1 MSISSRIR
9 MQAIRSVAPQ
19 AEGAGSG
26 STSTSSSTKL
36 GSHATGVADSGRW
49 STRRIAVYALFV
61 ALSMAVSFIEFP
73 LIPGVPW
80 LKYDPSGIVCLVA
93 GFAYGPAAAVLVSV
107 LGFVPHV
114 FADPWGSLM
123 AIAVALAMSVPA
135 ALVYRRLRTRRG
147 ALIGIIAGAVVALAV
162 AIIGN
167 LLVTPIY
174 ADMTVEQVAAMIVP
188 ALLPF
193 NLAKLAV
200 HGVVT
205 FLIYKPISNLLNR

>member
-1 MSISSRIR
+1 MSVSS
-9 MQAIRSVAPQ
+9 QTDTH
-19 AEGAGSG
+19 
-26 STSTSSSTKL
+26 STSASSVS
-36 GSHATGVADSGRW
+36 SHATGVADSGRW

-80 LKYDPSGIVCLVA
+80 LKYDPSGIVSLVA
-93 GFAYGPAAAVLVSV
+93 GFAYGPAAAAIVSV

-135 ALVYRRLRTRRG
+135 ALVYRRMRTRRG
-147 ALIGIIAGAVVALAV
+147 ALAGIIVGAVVALVV

-174 ADMTVEQVAAMIVP
+174 AHMTVEQVAAMIVP

-205 FLIYKPISNLLNR
+205 FLIYKPISNLLHR

>member
-1 MSISSRIR
+1 MSVSSHTDTH
-9 MQAIRSVAPQ
+9 
-19 AEGAGSG
+19 
-26 STSTSSSTKL
+26 STSVPPASSAST
-36 GSHATGVADSGRW
+36 HATGVADSGRW

>member
-1 MSISSRIR
+1 MSVSSHTDTH
-9 MQAIRSVAPQ
+9 
-19 AEGAGSG
+19 
-26 STSTSSSTKL
+26 STSVPSASPAST
-36 GSHATGVADSGRW
+36 HATGVADSGRW

-147 ALIGIIAGAVVALAV
+147 ALIGIIAGAVVALVV

>member
-1 MSISSRIR
+1 MSVSSHTDTH
-9 MQAIRSVAPQ
+9 
-19 AEGAGSG
+19 
-26 STSTSSSTKL
+26 STSVPSASSAST
-36 GSHATGVADSGRW
+36 HATGVADSGRW

-135 ALVYRRLRTRRG
+135 ALVYHRLRTRRG

-193 NLAKLAV
+193 NMAKLAV

>member
-1 MSISSRIR
+1 MSVSSHTDTH
-9 MQAIRSVAPQ
+9 
-19 AEGAGSG
+19 
-26 STSTSSSTKL
+26 STSVPSASSAST
-36 GSHATGVADSGRW
+36 HATGVADSGRW

-135 ALVYRRLRTRRG
+135 ALIYHRLRTRRG
-147 ALIGIIAGAVVALAV
+147 ALIGIIAGAVVAVAV

>member
-1 MSISSRIR
+1 MSVSSHTDTH
-9 MQAIRSVAPQ
+9 
-19 AEGAGSG
+19 
-26 STSTSSSTKL
+26 STSVPSASSAST
-36 GSHATGVADSGRW
+36 HATGVADSGRW

-135 ALVYRRLRTRRG
+135 ALIYHRLRTRRG
-147 ALIGIIAGAVVALAV
+147 ALIGIIAGAVVALVV

>member
-1 MSISSRIR
+1 MSVSSH
-9 MQAIRSVAPQ
+9 
-19 AEGAGSG
+19 
-26 STSTSSSTKL
+26 T
-36 GSHATGVADSGRW
+36 TGVSDSGRW
-49 STRRIAVYALFV
+49 STARIAVYALFV

-93 GFAYGPAAAVLVSV
+93 GFAYGPAAAVIVSV

-114 FADPWGSLM
+114 FADPWGTLM
-123 AIAVALAMSVPA
+123 AVAVALAMSVPA
-135 ALVYRRLRTRRG
+135 ALIYRRMRTRRG
-147 ALIGIIAGAVVALAV
+147 ALLGIVVGAVAALIV

-167 LLVTPIY
+167 LLITPIY
-174 ADMTVEQVAAMIVP
+174 AHMSMQQVAAMIVP

-193 NLAKLAV
+193 NLAKFAV

-205 FLIYKPISNLLNR
+205 FAIYKPISNLLNR

>member
-1 MSISSRIR
+1 MSVSSHTDTH
-9 MQAIRSVAPQ
+9 
-19 AEGAGSG
+19 
-26 STSTSSSTKL
+26 STSVPSASSAST
-36 GSHATGVADSGRW
+36 HATGVADSGRW

-135 ALVYRRLRTRRG
+135 ALIYRRARTRRG
-147 ALIGIIAGAVVALAV
+147 ALIGIIAGAVVALVV

-193 NLAKLAV
+193 NLAKLTV

>member
-1 MSISSRIR
+1 MSVSSHTDTH
-9 MQAIRSVAPQ
+9 
-19 AEGAGSG
+19 
-26 STSTSSSTKL
+26 STSVPSASSAST
-36 GSHATGVADSGRW
+36 HATGVADSGRW

-73 LIPGVPW
+73 LMPGVPW

-147 ALIGIIAGAVVALAV
+147 ALIGIIAGAVVALVV

>member
-1 MSISSRIR
+1 MSVSSHTD
-9 MQAIRSVAPQ
+9 SH
-19 AEGAGSG
+19 
-26 STSTSSSTKL
+26 STSVPSASSAST
-36 GSHATGVADSGRW
+36 HATGVADSGRW

>member
-1 MSISSRIR
+1 MSVSSHTDTH
-9 MQAIRSVAPQ
+9 
-19 AEGAGSG
+19 
-26 STSTSSSTKL
+26 STSVPSAASAST
-36 GSHATGVADSGRW
+36 HATGVADSGRW

>member
-1 MSISSRIR
+1 MSVSSHTDTH
-9 MQAIRSVAPQ
+9 
-19 AEGAGSG
+19 
-26 STSTSSSTKL
+26 STSVPSASSAST
-36 GSHATGVADSGRW
+36 HATGVADSGRW
-49 STRRIAVYALFV
+49 STRRIAVYALLV

>member
-1 MSISSRIR
+1 MSVSSHTDTH
-9 MQAIRSVAPQ
+9 
-19 AEGAGSG
+19 
-26 STSTSSSTKL
+26 STSVPSASSAST
-36 GSHATGVADSGRW
+36 HATGVADSGRW

-93 GFAYGPAAAVLVSV
+93 GIAYGPAAAVLVSV

-135 ALVYRRLRTRRG
+135 ALIYHRLRTRRG

>member
-1 MSISSRIR
+1 MSVSSHTDTH
-9 MQAIRSVAPQ
+9 
-19 AEGAGSG
+19 
-26 STSTSSSTKL
+26 STSVPSASSAST
-36 GSHATGVADSGRW
+36 HATGVADSGRW

-200 HGVVT
+200 HGVMT

>member
-1 MSISSRIR
+1 MSVSSHTDTH
-9 MQAIRSVAPQ
+9 
-19 AEGAGSG
+19 
-26 STSTSSSTKL
+26 STSVPSASSAST
-36 GSHATGVADSGRW
+36 HATGVADSGRW

-135 ALVYRRLRTRRG
+135 ALVYRRARTRRG
-147 ALIGIIAGAVVALAV
+147 ALIGIIAGAVVALVV

>member
-1 MSISSRIR
+1 MSVSSHTDTH
-9 MQAIRSVAPQ
+9 
-19 AEGAGSG
+19 
-26 STSTSSSTKL
+26 STSVPSASSAST
-36 GSHATGVADSGRW
+36 HATGVADSGRW

-147 ALIGIIAGAVVALAV
+147 ALIGIITGAVVALAV

-167 LLVTPIY
+167 LVVTPIY

>member
-1 MSISSRIR
+1 MSVSSHTDTH
-9 MQAIRSVAPQ
+9 
-19 AEGAGSG
+19 
-26 STSTSSSTKL
+26 STSVPSASSAST
-36 GSHATGVADSGRW
+36 HATGVADSGRW

-135 ALVYRRLRTRRG
+135 ALIYRRLRTRRG
-147 ALIGIIAGAVVALAV
+147 ALIGIITGAVVALVV

-193 NLAKLAV
+193 NLAKLVV

>member
-1 MSISSRIR
+1 MSVSSHTDTH
-9 MQAIRSVAPQ
+9 
-19 AEGAGSG
+19 
-26 STSTSSSTKL
+26 STSVPSASSAST
-36 GSHATGVADSGRW
+36 HATGVADSGRW

-135 ALVYRRLRTRRG
+135 ALIYHRLRTRRG
-147 ALIGIIAGAVVALAV
+147 ALIGIITGAVVALAV

-167 LLVTPIY
+167 LVVTPIY

>member
-1 MSISSRIR
+1 MSVSSHTDTH
-9 MQAIRSVAPQ
+9 
-19 AEGAGSG
+19 
-26 STSTSSSTKL
+26 STSVPSASSAST
-36 GSHATGVADSGRW
+36 HATGVADSGRW

-135 ALVYRRLRTRRG
+135 ALIYRRTRTRRG
-147 ALIGIIAGAVVALAV
+147 ALIGIITGAVVALVV

>member
-1 MSISSRIR
+1 MSVSSHTDTH
-9 MQAIRSVAPQ
+9 
-19 AEGAGSG
+19 
-26 STSTSSSTKL
+26 STSVPSASSAST
-36 GSHATGVADSGRW
+36 HATGVADSGRW

-123 AIAVALAMSVPA
+123 TIAVALAMSVPA

>member
-1 MSISSRIR
+1 MSVSSHTDTH
-9 MQAIRSVAPQ
+9 
-19 AEGAGSG
+19 
-26 STSTSSSTKL
+26 STSVPSASSAST
-36 GSHATGVADSGRW
+36 HATGVADSGRW

-93 GFAYGPAAAVLVSV
+93 GFAYGPAAAVLVWV

>member
-1 MSISSRIR
+1 MSMSSHTDTH
-9 MQAIRSVAPQ
+9 
-19 AEGAGSG
+19 
-26 STSTSSSTKL
+26 STSVPSASSAST
-36 GSHATGVADSGRW
+36 HATGVADSGRW

>member
-1 MSISSRIR
+1 MSVSSHTDTH
-9 MQAIRSVAPQ
+9 
-19 AEGAGSG
+19 
-26 STSTSSSTKL
+26 STSVPSASSAST
-36 GSHATGVADSGRW
+36 HATGVADSGRW

-93 GFAYGPAAAVLVSV
+93 GFAYGPAAVVLVSV

-147 ALIGIIAGAVVALAV
+147 ALIGNIAGAVVALAV

-205 FLIYKPISNLLNR
+205 FLIYKPITNLLNR

>member
-1 MSISSRIR
+1 MSVSSHTDTH
-9 MQAIRSVAPQ
+9 
-19 AEGAGSG
+19 
-26 STSTSSSTKL
+26 STSVPSASSAST
-36 GSHATGVADSGRW
+36 HATGVADSGRW

-93 GFAYGPAAAVLVSV
+93 GFTYGPAAAVLVSV

>member
-1 MSISSRIR
+1 MSVSSHTDTH
-9 MQAIRSVAPQ
+9 
-19 AEGAGSG
+19 
-26 STSTSSSTKL
+26 STSVPSASSAST
-36 GSHATGVADSGRW
+36 HATGVADSGRW

-73 LIPGVPW
+73 LMPGVPW

-135 ALVYRRLRTRRG
+135 ALIYRRARTRRG
-147 ALIGIIAGAVVALAV
+147 ALIGIITGAVVALVV

>member
-1 MSISSRIR
+1 MSVSSHTDTH
-9 MQAIRSVAPQ
+9 
-19 AEGAGSG
+19 
-26 STSTSSSTKL
+26 STSVPSASSAST
-36 GSHATGVADSGRW
+36 HATGVADSGRW

-135 ALVYRRLRTRRG
+135 ALIYRRLRTRRG
-147 ALIGIIAGAVVALAV
+147 ALIGIIAGAVVALVV

>member
-1 MSISSRIR
+1 MSVSSHTDTH
-9 MQAIRSVAPQ
+9 
-19 AEGAGSG
+19 
-26 STSTSSSTKL
+26 STSVPSASSAST
-36 GSHATGVADSGRW
+36 HATGVADSGRW

-135 ALVYRRLRTRRG
+135 ALVYRRLCTRRG

>member
-1 MSISSRIR
+1 MSVSSHTDTH
-9 MQAIRSVAPQ
+9 
-19 AEGAGSG
+19 
-26 STSTSSSTKL
+26 STSVPSASSAST
-36 GSHATGVADSGRW
+36 HATGVADSGRW

-135 ALVYRRLRTRRG
+135 ALIYRRARTRRG
-147 ALIGIIAGAVVALAV
+147 ALIGIITGAMVALVV

>member
-1 MSISSRIR
+1 MSVSSHTDTH
-9 MQAIRSVAPQ
+9 
-19 AEGAGSG
+19 
-26 STSTSSSTKL
+26 STSVPSASSAST
-36 GSHATGVADSGRW
+36 HATGVADSGRW

-147 ALIGIIAGAVVALAV
+147 ALIGIIAGAVVALAM

>member
-1 MSISSRIR
+1 MSVSSHTDTH
-9 MQAIRSVAPQ
+9 
-19 AEGAGSG
+19 
-26 STSTSSSTKL
+26 STSVPSASSAST
-36 GSHATGVADSGRW
+36 HATGVADSGRW

-135 ALVYRRLRTRRG
+135 ALIYRRARTRRG
-147 ALIGIIAGAVVALAV
+147 ALIGIITGAMVALVVAV
-162 AIIGN
+162 IGN

-193 NLAKLAV
+193 NLAKLTV

>member
-1 MSISSRIR
+1 MSVSSHTDTH
-9 MQAIRSVAPQ
+9 
-19 AEGAGSG
+19 
-26 STSTSSSTKL
+26 STSASSVS
-36 GSHATGVADSGRW
+36 SHATGVADSGRW

-80 LKYDPSGIVCLVA
+80 LKYDPSGIVSLVA
-93 GFAYGPAAAVLVSV
+93 GFAYGPAAAAIVSV

-135 ALVYRRLRTRRG
+135 ALVYRRMRTRRG
-147 ALIGIIAGAVVALAV
+147 ALTGIIVGAVVALAV

-174 ADMTVEQVAAMIVP
+174 AHMTVEQVAAMIVP

-205 FLIYKPISNLLNR
+205 FLIYKPISNLLHR

>member
-1 MSISSRIR
+1 MSVSSHTDTH
-9 MQAIRSVAPQ
+9 
-19 AEGAGSG
+19 
-26 STSTSSSTKL
+26 STSVPSASSAST
-36 GSHATGVADSGRW
+36 HATGVADSGRW

-93 GFAYGPAAAVLVSV
+93 GFAYGPAAAALVSV

-174 ADMTVEQVAAMIVP
+174 ANMTVEQVAAMIVP

>member
-1 MSISSRIR
+1 MSVSSHTDTH
-9 MQAIRSVAPQ
+9 
-19 AEGAGSG
+19 
-26 STSTSSSTKL
+26 STSVPSASSAST
-36 GSHATGVADSGRW
+36 HATGMADSGRW

-147 ALIGIIAGAVVALAV
+147 ALIGIIAGAVVALVV

-174 ADMTVEQVAAMIVP
+174 ANMTVEQVAAMIVP

>member
-1 MSISSRIR
+1 MSVSSHTDTH
-9 MQAIRSVAPQ
+9 
-19 AEGAGSG
+19 
-26 STSTSSSTKL
+26 STSVPSASSAST
-36 GSHATGVADSGRW
+36 HATGVADSGRW

-135 ALVYRRLRTRRG
+135 ALIYRRARTRRG
-147 ALIGIIAGAVVALAV
+147 ALIGIIAGAVVALVV

-193 NLAKLAV
+193 NLAKLVV

>member
-1 MSISSRIR
+1 MSVSSHTDTH
-9 MQAIRSVAPQ
+9 
-19 AEGAGSG
+19 
-26 STSTSSSTKL
+26 STSVPSASSAST
-36 GSHATGVADSGRW
+36 HATGVADSGRW

-162 AIIGN
+162 AIIGT

>member
-1 MSISSRIR
+1 MSVSSHTDTH
-9 MQAIRSVAPQ
+9 
-19 AEGAGSG
+19 
-26 STSTSSSTKL
+26 STSVPSASSAST
-36 GSHATGVADSGRW
+36 HATGVADSGRW

-135 ALVYRRLRTRRG
+135 ALIYRRARTRRG
-147 ALIGIIAGAVVALAV
+147 ALIGIIAGAVVALVV